1 MAKTKSKKI
10 GRPTI
15 MPKNV
20 RVNSGRNYG
29 VKTTL
34 NPDMLNTAPQPK
46 RFRKPKAL
54 RGMR

>member
-1 MAKTKSKKI
+1 MSQTKSKKI
-10 GRPTI
+10 TRPRI

-29 VKTTL
+29 VKMSL
-34 NPDMLNTAPQPK
+34 NPDMLNTALQPK
-46 RFRKPKAL
+46 RIRKPKAL